1 MQVKKTTLVA
11 ITMLASSMM
20 LSPRADASG
29 FIVVDPAFHVPP
41 VAPVTP
47 TISSPTVTPVR
58 PGRPGVARPVS
69 PVLHGSISTGLSL
82 DKQEISV
89 EIDNHVAKTY
99 IKQTFRND
107 TDRNLAG
114 TYLFPLPQDATFS
127 SFSLH
132 IDGKAVEGQ
141 ILAAAEARA
150 QYEQIVRSMIDPG
163 LLEYADYKTV
173 RARIFPIPAHGTKTV
188 ELEYTQLVKADGGM
202 FKYKFP
208 LKSAQCE
215 AVDET
220 KIALRLKSKE
230 ELRTIW
236 SPSHIIS
243 TERKDGGHLAIVS
256 FSDKAS
262 AQSEKDFSVYY
273 TVSDKE
279 LSASLLAHKKSD
291 EDGYFLMTLN
301 PPFSSAK
308 QVIAKDIVLV
318 ADTSGSMAGEKMDQ
332 CRKALKFVID
342 ALNPNDRFSLVQFN
356 TDAESFNG
364 ELLEATAD
372 NKAKARTFID
382 DLDARGGTNI
392 GEALSTGLT
401 ILNSK
406 TDVGRPAYLVLMTD
420 GQPTVGITE
429 SAALIDS
436 VKPKRDV
443 RLFDFGVGYDVN
455 TMLLNKLAEG
465 HHGTAQYVEP
475 DESLEVAL
483 SQFYN
488 KVKSPVLSD
497 VKLAYNGVE
506 VKDIYPKSVKDIF
519 AGSPVMLLGR
529 YKQGA
534 PATVKL
540 SGKVNGVEKSF
551 DFPMTF
557 AAQETGSQY
566 LPRMWAMRRI
576 GYLTEVAQANNENQ
590 EVVDEIVELSKR
602 YGIISAYTSFL
613 VTDPNERLRAG
624 DAVARVPVSRSPRM
638 MFRQQMTPRRMQLMS
653 SDLTTGSGL
662 RAPFLDDLS
671 KSHRLVIGGGGGIG
685 AGNSALPG
693 VSYGKSVHQGRVR
706 GSIVP
711 SGSWSAAAPP
721 PPGSPVSAEPRRIA
735 ASVDSNLFSADE
747 EGAARRAKESKN
759 EFARALAAAKP
770 DGERAVQMQ
779 KSLSDLKSVDAL
791 AMARSDGSVKVI
803 GDKTFYLLDGF
814 WVDSSFEKIKDPKTD
829 DIEFGSKKYF
839 DLVKTESGITQ
850 YLGAGQRMIVVYKGR
865 CYKIVAPASNTG

>member
-11 ITMLASSMM
+11 FTMLASS
-20 LSPRADASG
+20 LVLAPGADASG

-47 TISSPTVTPVR
+47 TVSPTVTPIR
-58 PGRPGVARPVS
+58 PGRPGIARPVS
-69 PVLHGSISTGLSL
+69 PVLHGSVSTGLSL

-132 IDGKAVEGQ
+132 IDGKAIEGQ
-141 ILAAAEARA
+141 ILAAAEARS

-220 KIALRLKSKE
+220 KIDLKLKSKE

-243 TERKDGGHLAIVS
+243 TDRRDGGHVAIVS
-256 FSDKAS
+256 FADKGS
-262 AQSEKDFSVYY
+262 EQSEKDFSVYY

-291 EDGYFLMTLN
+291 EEGYFLLTLN

-318 ADTSGSMAGEKMDQ
+318 ADTSGSMSGEKMDQ
-332 CRKALKFVID
+332 CRKSLKFVVD

-356 TDAESFNG
+356 TDAEAFNG

-372 NKAKARTFID
+372 NKAKARAFID
-382 DLDARGGTNI
+382 DLNARGGTNI

-406 TDVGRPAYLVLMTD
+406 PDAGRPAYLVLMTD

-429 SAALIDS
+429 SSALIDS

-455 TMLLNKLAEG
+455 TLLLNKLAEG

-497 VKLAYNGVE
+497 IKLAYNGIE
-506 VKDIYPKSVKDIF
+506 VKDVYPKSVKDIF

-557 AAQETGSQY
+557 AEQETGSQY

-613 VTDPNERLRAG
+613 VTDPNDKRFVRLPQA
-624 DAVARVPVSRSPRM
+624 PQITTQHLRSPRRM
-638 MFRQQMTPRRMQLMS
+638 EVIEQRR
-653 SDLTTGSGL
+653 LTTGHGN
-662 RAPFLDDLS
+662 RMPMQFLDLS
-671 KSHRLVIGGGGGIG
+671 SSQRSAIYGEEVSASRLSGIH
-685 AGNSALPG
+685 GNF
-693 VSYGKSVHQGRVR
+693 GKTLSQHSVR
-706 GSIVP
+706 GGMLMRDS
-711 SGSWSAAAPP
+711 SGSLSTAAPP
-721 PPGSPVSAEPRRIA
+721 VSSLPEVRLGSTSHMSGDNNFFGNDEGSAK
-735 ASVDSNLFSADE
+735 
-747 EGAARRAKESKN
+747 RAKEAKS
-759 EFARALAAAKP
+759 EFAKALAAAKP
-770 DGERAVQMQ
+770 AGEEAVQMQ
-779 KSLSDLKSVDAL
+779 RSLSDLKSVDAL
-791 AMARSDGSVKVI
+791 AMARSDGNVKVI

-829 DIEFGSKKYF
+829 EIEFASKKYF

-850 YLGAGQRMIVVYKGR
+850 YLGAGQQMIVVYKGR